1 MPIQELI
8 ILLIV
13 GGIAGWLAGLALKG
27 SGFGLI
33 GDIVLGIFGAFIA
46 RFLLPAFGSGV
57 FAIMI
62 NAFIGACIVIFLVRF
77 IKRAVT

>member
-1 MPIQELI
+1 MNIDTLI

-13 GGIAGWLAGLALKG
+13 GGVAGWLAGLVMKG

-33 GDIVLGIFGAFIA
+33 GDMVFGIVGAFVA
-46 RFLLPAFGSGV
+46 RLLLPAFGSGIIAV
-57 FAIMI
+57 II
-62 NAFIGACIVIFLVRF
+62 NAFIGACIVIFLVRV

>member
-1 MPIQELI
+1 MLIQELI

-13 GGIAGWLAGLALKG
+13 GGVAGWLAGLALKG

-33 GDIVLGIFGAFIA
+33 GDLVLGIVGALIA

-57 FAIMI
+57 IAVII
-62 NAFIGACIVIFLVRF
+62 NAFIGACVVIFLVRF